1 MTTSMQNPTLTR
13 LCRPCDSFRT
23 HRKNVKPE
31 TEISEG
37 DEDVSLFQNIY
48 RIFDLSSESKLFFYI
63 QIGVIWKSFKIYS
76 FGNEIQNLTQYY

>member
-1 MTTSMQNPTLTR
+1 MCYIIIYRLIANIEQARFMTTSMQNPTLTR

-37 DEDVSLFQNIY
+37 DEDVILFQNIY

-63 QIGVIWKSFKIYS
+63 QIGVI
-76 FGNEIQNLTQYY
+76 